1 LSPSLRL
8 SGQWVS
14 WFAGEGSTAA
24 NIQMSF
30 VVEASAARSGLDHTR
45 PKLMACLER
54 IRARSAYN
62 RALDEVAG

>member
-1 LSPSLRL
+1 LSPPLRL
-8 SGQWVS
+8 SGQWLS
-14 WFAGEGSTAA
+14 WFAGEESTAA

-30 VVEASAARSGLDHTR
+30 VVEASAARGGLDHTR

-54 IRARSAYN
+54 IHARSAYN

>member
-1 LSPSLRL
+1 M
-8 SGQWVS
+8 
-14 WFAGEGSTAA
+14 AA

-54 IRARSAYN
+54 IHARSAYN